1 MTIITKGMGAIIK
14 GAKKIKRVGKEER
27 KQRLEFLK
35 GQRNI
40 YKKDPTGK
48 KDKII
53 ASMNKTL
60 KDKKRTASP
69 AMIDHYH
76 KVMTSDFV
84 KKTGPYFDH
93 PKVKKAYQKSLRK
106 KGKK

>member
-14 GAKKIKRVGKEER
+14 KLRPVGKKAR
-27 KQRLEFLK
+27 KERLEYLK

-53 ASMNKTL
+53 KSMNETL
-60 KDKKRTASP
+60 KRKKHSAGP
-69 AMIDHYH
+69 GMIDHYH
-76 KVMTSDFV
+76 KVMTSDFE
-84 KKTGPYFDH
+84 KKTGPFFD
-93 PKVKKAYQKSLRK
+93 KK

>member
-14 GAKKIKRVGKEER
+14 KLRPVGKKAR
-27 KQRLEFLK
+27 KERLEYLK

-53 ASMNKTL
+53 ESMNKTL

-69 AMIDHYH
+69 AMVDHYH
-76 KVMTSDFV
+76 KVMTSDFE
-84 KKTGPYFDH
+84 KKTGPFFKD
-93 PKVKKAYQKSLRK
+93 PKHGGKGP
-106 KGKK
+106 GKK

>member
-1 MTIITKGMGAIIK
+1 MGAIIK

-40 YKKDPTGK
+40 YKKDLTGK

-60 KDKKRTASP
+60 KEKDVL
-69 AMIDHYH
+69 Y
-76 KVMTSDFV
+76 
-84 KKTGPYFDH
+84 
-93 PKVKKAYQKSLRK
+93 YQEPLKQIK
-106 KGKK
+106 

>member
-1 MTIITKGMGAIIK
+1 MTLLTKGMGAIIK
-14 GAKKIKRVGKEER
+14 GAKKIKTVGKEAR

-60 KDKKRTASP
+60 KEKKHTAGP
-69 AMIDHYH
+69 GMIDHYH
-76 KVMTSDFV
+76 KVMTSDFK
-84 KKTGPYFDH
+84 KKTGPFFKD
-93 PKVKKAYQKSLRK
+93 PKHGGRK
-106 KGKK
+106 

>member
-1 MTIITKGMGAIIK
+1 MTLLTKGMGAIIK
-14 GAKKIKRVGKEER
+14 GGKKIKRVGKEER

-40 YKKDPTGK
+40 YKKDPTGR

-53 ASMNKTL
+53 SQMNETL
-60 KDKKRTASP
+60 KKKKHSAGP
-69 AMIDHYH
+69 GMIDFYH
-76 KVMTSDFV
+76 KVMTSDF
-84 KKTGPYFDH
+84 KKRTGPYFKD
-93 PKVKKAYQKSLRK
+93 PKHGGSFKNPKP

>member
-1 MTIITKGMGAIIK
+1 MTLWTKGMGAIIK
-14 GAKKIKRVGKEER
+14 SSKKIKRVGKEER

-53 ASMNKTL
+53 KSMNETL
-60 KDKKRTASP
+60 KRKKHSASP
-69 AMIDHYH
+69 GMIDHYH

>member
-14 GAKKIKRVGKEER
+14 GAKKIKTVGKEAR

-60 KDKKRTASP
+60 KEKKHTAGP
-69 AMIDHYH
+69 GMIDHYH

-84 KKTGPYFDH
+84 KKTGPYFKD
-93 PKVKKAYQKSLRK
+93 PKHGGSFKNPKP

>member
-27 KQRLEFLK
+27 KKRLEFLK

-48 KDKII
+48 KDII
-53 ASMNKTL
+53 IKSMNETL
-60 KDKKRTASP
+60 KRKKHSAGP
-69 AMIDHYH
+69 GMIDHYH
-76 KVMTSDFV
+76 KVMTSDFE
-84 KKTGPYFDH
+84 KKTGPFFS
-93 PKVKKAYQKSLRK
+93 KKT
-106 KGKK
+106 GKK

>member
-14 GAKKIKRVGKEER
+14 RPKTVGKKAR
-27 KQRLEFLK
+27 KERLEFLK

-53 ASMNKTL
+53 KSMNETL
-60 KDKKRTASP
+60 KRKKHSAGP
-69 AMIDHYH
+69 GMIDHYH
-76 KVMTSDFV
+76 KVMTSDFE
-84 KKTGPYFDH
+84 KKNWALF
-93 PKVKKAYQKSLRK
+93 
-106 KGKK
+106 

>member
-1 MTIITKGMGAIIK
+1 MTIITKGMGAMIK
-14 GAKKIKRVGKEER
+14 KLRPVGKKAR
-27 KQRLEFLK
+27 KERLEYLK

-40 YKKDPTGK
+40 YKLDKTGK

-53 ASMNKTL
+53 ESMNKTL

>member
-1 MTIITKGMGAIIK
+1 MTIITKGMGAIMK
-14 GAKKIKRVGKEER
+14 GGKKIKRVGKEER

-53 ASMNKTL
+53 ASMNETL
-60 KDKKRTASP
+60 KRKKRSASP
-69 AMIDHYH
+69 AMVDHYD
-76 KVMTSDFV
+76 KVMTSDFE
-84 KKTGPYFDH
+84 KKTGPYFKDLKH
-93 PKVKKAYQKSLRK
+93 G
-106 KGKK
+106 GKK

>member
-1 MTIITKGMGAIIK
+1 MTLLTKGMGAIIK
-14 GAKKIKRVGKEER
+14 GAKKIKRTGAGER
-27 KQRLEFLK
+27 KQRLDFLK

-48 KDKII
+48 KDIII

-60 KDKKRTASP
+60 KEKKHTAGP
-69 AMIDHYH
+69 GMIDHYH

-84 KKTGPYFDH
+84 KKTGPYFDN

>member
-14 GAKKIKRVGKEER
+14 RPKTVGKKAR
-27 KQRLEFLK
+27 KERLEFLK

-53 ASMNKTL
+53 ASMNETL
-60 KDKKRTASP
+60 KRKKHKAGPGMT
-69 AMIDHYH
+69 DHYR
-76 KVMTSDFV
+76 KVMESDFE
-84 KKTGPYFDH
+84 KKTGPFF
-93 PKVKKAYQKSLRK
+93 

>member
-1 MTIITKGMGAIIK
+1 MTIKTKGMGAIIK
-14 GAKKIKRVGKEER
+14 KLRPVGKKAR
-27 KQRLEFLK
+27 KERLEYLK

-53 ASMNKTL
+53 ESMNKTL

-76 KVMTSDFV
+76 KVMTSDF
-84 KKTGPYFDH
+84 KKRTGPYFKD
-93 PKVKKAYQKSLRK
+93 PKHGGSFKNPKP

>member
-1 MTIITKGMGAIIK
+1 MTLLTKGMGAIIK
-14 GAKKIKRVGKEER
+14 RPKTVGKKAR
-27 KQRLEFLK
+27 KERLEFLK

-53 ASMNKTL
+53 KSMNETL
-60 KDKKRTASP
+60 KRKKHSAGP
-69 AMIDHYH
+69 GMINKYH
-76 KVMTSDFV
+76 EVMTSDFE
-84 KKTGPYFDH
+84 KKTGPYF
-93 PKVKKAYQKSLRK
+93 

>member
-14 GAKKIKRVGKEER
+14 KLRPVGKKAR
-27 KQRLEFLK
+27 KERLEYLK

-53 ASMNKTL
+53 KSMNETL
-60 KDKKRTASP
+60 KRKKHSAGP
-69 AMIDHYH
+69 GMIDHYH
-76 KVMTSDFV
+76 KVMTSDFE
-84 KKTGPYFDH
+84 KKNWALF
-93 PKVKKAYQKSLRK
+93 
-106 KGKK
+106 

>member
-1 MTIITKGMGAIIK
+1 MGAIIK
-14 GAKKIKRVGKEER
+14 GGKKIKRVGKEER

-48 KDKII
+48 KDII
-53 ASMNKTL
+53 IESMNKTL
-60 KDKKRTASP
+60 KNKKHTASP
-69 AMIDHYH
+69 GMIDHYH
-76 KVMTSDFV
+76 KVMTSDFE
-84 KKTGPYFDH
+84 KKTGPFFN
-93 PKVKKAYQKSLRK
+93 KK

>member
-14 GAKKIKRVGKEER
+14 TVGKKAR

-60 KDKKRTASP
+60 KEKKHTAGP
-69 AMIDHYH
+69 GMIDHYH

>member
-1 MTIITKGMGAIIK
+1 MTIITRGMGAIIK
-14 GAKKIKRVGKEER
+14 RPKTVGKKAR
-27 KQRLEFLK
+27 KERLEFLQ

-53 ASMNKTL
+53 KHMNETMKR
-60 KDKKRTASP
+60 KKHSASP
-69 AMIDHYH
+69 GMIDHYH

-84 KKTGPYFDH
+84 KKTGPFFD
-93 PKVKKAYQKSLRK
+93 KK

>member
-14 GAKKIKRVGKEER
+14 GGRKIKRVGKKER

-40 YKKDPTGK
+40 HKKDPTGK

-53 ASMNKTL
+53 KSMNETL
-60 KDKKRTASP
+60 KRKKHSAGP
-69 AMIDHYH
+69 GMIDHYH
-76 KVMTSDFV
+76 KVMTSDFE
-84 KKTGPYFDH
+84 KKTGPYF
-93 PKVKKAYQKSLRK
+93 

>member
-14 GAKKIKRVGKEER
+14 TVGKKAR

-60 KDKKRTASP
+60 KEKKHTAGP
-69 AMIDHYH
+69 GMIDHYH

-84 KKTGPYFDH
+84 KKTGPYFKD
-93 PKVKKAYQKSLRK
+93 PKHGGSFKNPKP

>member
-27 KQRLEFLK
+27 KKRLEFLK

-48 KDKII
+48 KDII
-53 ASMNKTL
+53 IKSMNETL
-60 KDKKRTASP
+60 KRKKHSAGP
-69 AMIDHYH
+69 GMIDHYH
-76 KVMTSDFV
+76 KVMTSDFE
-84 KKTGPYFDH
+84 KKTGPFFD
-93 PKVKKAYQKSLRK
+93 KK

>member
-1 MTIITKGMGAIIK
+1 MTLLTKGMGAIIK
-14 GAKKIKRVGKEER
+14 GVKKIKRTGAGER

-53 ASMNKTL
+53 ESMNKTL
-60 KDKKRTASP
+60 KEKKHTAGP
-69 AMIDHYH
+69 RMIDHYH
-76 KVMTSDFV
+76 KVMTSDFK
-84 KKTGPYFDH
+84 KKTGPFFKD
-93 PKVKKAYQKSLRK
+93 PKHG
-106 KGKK
+106 GKK